1 MSSVKH
7 RIFVGRDMLP
17 LEELKEHET
26 INHTRL
32 SELMDEIVSTGM
44 LDKPIVV
51 DINTKTIIDG
61 HHRYNVF
68 RNLGFGEIPV
78 IYVDYLHPSIVVN
91 SRRQVTKEDV
101 IRTASAGKKFPSKT
115 TKHMLAK
122 GHKLVHISDP
132 VKNVNY
138 PVLMGQ
144 MVE

>member
-1 MSSVKH
+1 L
-7 RIFVGRDMLP
+7 R
-17 LEELKEHET
+17 EHET
-26 INHTRL
+26 INYARL
-32 SELMDEIVSTGM
+32 AELMDEIVSTGM

-68 RNLGFGEIPV
+68 RNLGFAEIPV
-78 IYVDYLHPSIVVN
+78 IYVDYFHPSIVLH
-91 SRRQVTKEDV
+91 SLKQVTKEDV
-101 IRTASAGKKFPSKT
+101 IRTASTGRKFPSKT
-115 TKHMLAK
+115 TRHMLAK

-138 PVLMGQ
+138 PVLIGQ